1 MELPLEGLRILAV
14 SQYGAGPFGT
24 MIIADLGAEVIK
36 IEDPSSGGDFS
47 RELSIGEKIERDSLF
62 FQAFNRNKKS
72 LTLNLRSEKGREIF
86 QDLVKISDCVFNNL
100 RGDLPAKLGLTY
112 PALKSINP
120 RIVCCSLTGFG
131 TTGPRAGEPGYDY
144 LIQGLAGF
152 MSMTGGSESPP
163 TKAGVS
169 FVDFS
174 GGAMA
179 MLGLMVGLWRLHRT
193 GEGCDVDVSLL
204 DSAVSFLNYL
214 AIWFMNT
221 DWKPIRLSNSAHP
234 RIVPSQNFKTKDGYI
249 VIMCQKEKFWQNFCD
264 GVGHPE
270 LKHDPRFRT
279 MRDRAASREILIPL
293 LEKIMIKRSTE
304 DWLSLFQNN
313 VPCAPVND
321 LSQALGEEQILLR
334 SMIVEVEHPELGAL
348 REVGCPIKMPGTD
361 RKYEPAPRLGEHT
374 DEILS
379 SLGYG
384 GEEIEKLRREGIV

>member
-1 MELPLEGLRILAV
+1 MKPPLEGLRILAI

-24 MIIADLGAEVIK
+24 MLIADLGAEVIK
-36 IEDPSSGGDFS
+36 IEDPSSGGDVS
-47 RELSIGEKIERDSLF
+47 RQLSIGEKIQGDSLF

-72 LTLNLRSEKGREIF
+72 LTLNLRDEKGRDIF
-86 QDLVKISDCVFNNL
+86 HDLVRISDCVFNNL
-100 RGDLPAKLGLTY
+100 RGDLPIKLGLTY
-112 PALKSINP
+112 TALESVNP

-131 TTGPRAGEPGYDY
+131 TTGRRAGEPGYDY
-144 LIQGLAGF
+144 LMQGLAGF
-152 MSMTGGSESPP
+152 MSMTGGSDTPP

-179 MLGLMVGLWRLHRT
+179 MLGLMAGLWRLHRT
-193 GEGCDVDVSLL
+193 GKGCDVDVSLL

-221 DWKPIRLSNSAHP
+221 EWKPIRLNNSAHP
-234 RIVPSQNFKTKDGYI
+234 RIVPSQNFQTGDGYI

-264 GVGHPE
+264 GLGHPE

-279 MRDRAASREILIPL
+279 MKERSANRDVLIPI
-293 LEKIMIKRSTE
+293 LEKAMIARSTTE
-304 DWLSLFQNN
+304 WLSLFQNR

-321 LSQALGEEQILLR
+321 LDRALREEQVLSR
-334 SMIVEVEHPELGAL
+334 GMIVEVEHPELGTI
-348 REVGCPIKMPGTD
+348 REVGCPIKMPGTE
-361 RKYEPAPRLGEHT
+361 REYAPAPALGEHT
-374 DEILS
+374 DEILR

-384 GEEIEKLRREGIV
+384 EEDIQELHRSGVV